1 MEHCNIWRDGSTEEI
16 KKQFRLNFLNMN
28 PYLELGPHASP
39 KSITGAANISSA
51 FLALSSSQLVPHSTI
66 LGKKPYFFLQFL
78 SLDIRM
84 RRIFTNKISTKLTKS
99 KYAVMT

>member
-1 MEHCNIWRDGSTEEI
+1 
-16 KKQFRLNFLNMN
+16 
-28 PYLELGPHASP
+28 LGPHASP

-66 LGKKPYFFLQFL
+66 LGTNIYSFTVLT
-78 SLDIRM
+78 LDIRI

-99 KYAVMT
+99 KYVFMR

>member
-1 MEHCNIWRDGSTEEI
+1 M
-16 KKQFRLNFLNMN
+16 
-28 PYLELGPHASP
+28 GPHASP

-66 LGKKPYFFLQFL
+66 LGTKPYFLQFL

-84 RRIFTNKISTKLTKS
+84 RRIFTKKISTKLTKS
-99 KYAVMT
+99 KYAVIT